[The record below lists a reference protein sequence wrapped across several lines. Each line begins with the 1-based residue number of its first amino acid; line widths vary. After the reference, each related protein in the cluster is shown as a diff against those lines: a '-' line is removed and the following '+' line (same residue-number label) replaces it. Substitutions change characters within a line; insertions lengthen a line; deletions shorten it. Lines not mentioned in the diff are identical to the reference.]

1 MDVDSKQIVEIT
13 IDDFLKTD
21 LNSTR
26 LKFNALKLLFELDI
40 PKEFGFESYV
50 KHVIPKK
57 DGTNRILYE
66 PKPLLKE
73 IQRQLL
79 NLLYTL
85 QNHRDY
91 SPLARKVKSNYLPT
105 KSSTAYFKGCSV
117 VKNANF
123 HIDKDVLLKLD
134 ISNFFNSIPKNN
146 VESFW
151 TDILT
156 LKAKYLVH
164 LGILEK
170 DEQEENKRLIIKGL
184 VTKVLSATTLNGFL
198 PQGSPTSGHIAN
210 SYLASFDKRMLEY
223 CLKKSLSYSR
233 YSDDITISG
242 SNSDLTPDQV
252 IKFVQFQLHKKSLK
266 LKKAKTKVLK
276 RHKRQTVTGIVVNEK
291 RSAGRTYKRGLRME
305 MYFLKKFGSEHILRT
320 HSNIIHYLQE
330 LAGKINWV
338 LQVNKVD
345 PEFKRYKGELSIIKR
360 FIHSRKSIS
369 EAINYI
375 NSLDSEQF
383 EVKNNAVFVAG
394 LFWRISD
401 DETQNDL
408 PSLVRRN
415 KSLQFFTE
423 EGIDLALKNNP
434 GWRLPTAEEFKNYIQ
449 ETNYDDRRALGI
461 RYSFDPHF
469 NGLADERGFRYY
481 NRVGL
486 YWTSDLDHLPKEQT
500 TKDRIAR
507 KAICFLSF
515 EQKLKKKLN
524 LKTARNISN
533 KVFTLSVNKKQKFET
548 SKNRPI
554 EYYLDP
560 TFNDDVNS
568 ISGACSIRL
577 VKSTI
582 IEQKQII
589 SKAFWDSIQASKF
602 SVDLSKLKIQEL
614 PFPLKNYNASSILL
628 SNNKIK
634 QIDLTEI
641 PPVKRIDLSNNDLET
656 IDLKSIPNGVKH
668 IRLEGNRDL
677 KMLEIPWKRMLRSS
691 HEFTTDEKFLI
702 IPESI
707 DQIYLSALGGEGW
720 LLVSND
726 QELDELILAQKHI
739 DFLKVKIVIGSNEVD
754 TKELFNRLNRLKVS
768 NLFIELETIQEQLNK
783 LIQELKMSFSSN
795 QTIKEQDWNQEN
807 IFIKEYFF
815 NASDLKNQGLKSLI
829 LDLSWLPNIKFN
841 GDFEIKPDIYHLLHP
856 GTSFTSLPATSSEF
870 HRPNILIKILGE
882 RQIDDESTSLIV
894 HYPLSLSIKSR
905 HQKIQT
911 VIPKNQLFIDDLIL
925 VVSSGEKREQ
935 QVGQIEEHFPKSHSI
950 KRFNSQ
956 EQYPKSSIKLISSKR
971 VSGFPLL
978 GFALLFDVHKL
989 SVPLESFYKTDRILF
1004 HPNRY
1009 KNQNQ
1014 TGSVLD
1020 WTGLDFNKLI
1030 YSEKKTR
1037 LSSDNQLSE
1046 LDIFSHKTKAIYHT
1060 IPQASNQPTNR
1071 PYVIKKGMFAKHALY
1086 SSSLESRKKVLTM
1099 LETGEIEAKHLPSKL
1114 KNDEE
1119 VMLVAIKRNPYSMVF
1134 ASRRLKENTNFLLR
1148 VCEISL
1154 RTLVFLP
1161 KKLANEIEEPNSA
1174 LNQIVDYLIS
1184 SFKPVEYNFIIHKLG
1199 THIAVADGEYP
1210 HFTCEA
1216 TAKYNSQ
1223 VIFSFDLE
1231 GFYQDKTVRAGM
1243 PNAIRNAFLNQASK
1257 RGIFNNNGY
1266 YNSLEIALQNKD
1278 DCTHLDLSFSGSHND
1293 LTFLEL
1299 FKNLKILNLSYT
1311 SVSCNMPYL
1320 PFLETLYVDYVR
1332 GFFIDNGLTFLSSQ
1346 TPNLRVIIG
1355 KETFF
1360 HRVKDLLQL
1369 LSLFPKIE
1377 KLDIRPYFYPEDEE
1391 ILGFQEQMT
1400 QQGRVVDI
1408 PIKNPN

>member
-1 MDVDSKQIVEIT
+1 MDFDSKQIVEIT

-21 LNSTR
+21 LNITR
-26 LKFNALKLLFELDI
+26 FKCNALKLLFELDI
-40 PKEFGFESYV
+40 PEEFGQESYV

-57 DGTNRILYE
+57 DGTNRILFE

-73 IQRQLL
+73 IQKQLL
-79 NLLYTL
+79 NLLDTL

-91 SPLARKVKSNYLPT
+91 SPLARKVKSKYLPT
-105 KSSTAYFKGCSV
+105 KSSTAYSKGCSV
-117 VKNANF
+117 V
-123 HIDKDVLLKLD
+123 
-134 ISNFFNSIPKNN
+134 
-146 VESFW
+146 
-151 TDILT
+151 
-156 LKAKYLVH
+156 KAKYLVH

-198 PQGSPTSGHIAN
+198 PQGSPTSGQIAN
-210 SYLASFDKRMLEY
+210 SYLVSFDKRMLEY
-223 CLKKSLSYSR
+223 CVKKNLSYSR

-242 SNSDLTPDQV
+242 SNSDLTPDHV
-252 IKFVQFQLHKKSLK
+252 IKFVQFQLHKKSLR

-305 MYFLKKFGSEHILRT
+305 MYFLKKFGPEHISRT

-345 PEFKRYKGELSIIKR
+345 TEFKRYKGELSIIKR

-375 NSLDSEQF
+375 NSLDSKEF
-383 EVKNNAVFVAG
+383 EIKNNAVFVAG

-401 DETQNDL
+401 DETQNEVPIL
-408 PSLVRRN
+408 IRRN
-415 KSLQFFTE
+415 KSVQFFTE

-434 GWRLPTAEEFKNYIQ
+434 GWRLPTAEEFKNYIK

-486 YWTSDLDHLPKEQT
+486 YWTSGLDHLPKEQT

-524 LKTARNISN
+524 LKTARNISS

-548 SKNRPI
+548 SKNRSI
-554 EYYLDP
+554 EYYLDS

-568 ISGACSIRL
+568 ISGVCSIRL
-577 VKSTI
+577 VKTLI
-582 IEQKQII
+582 IEREQII

-628 SNNKIK
+628 SNNNIK

-641 PPVKRIDLSNNDLET
+641 PPVKRIDLRNNDLES
-656 IDLKSIPNGVKH
+656 IDFKNIPFGVKH

-677 KMLEIPWKRMLRSS
+677 KMLEIPWKRLLRTS
-691 HEFTTDEKFLI
+691 HEFTTDQKVSI
-702 IPESI
+702 IPEPETI
-707 DQIYLSALGGEGW
+707 DQIYLSALGGESW

-726 QELDELILAQKHI
+726 QELDGLVFAQKHI
-739 DFLKVKIVIGSNEVD
+739 DFLKVKFVIGSNEID
-754 TKELFNRLNRLKVS
+754 SKELFNRLNRLKVS
-768 NLFIELETIQEQLNK
+768 NLFIEFETIQEQLNK
-783 LIQELKMSFSSN
+783 SIQELKMSSSSN
-795 QTIKEQDWNQEN
+795 QPMNKQDWNLEN
-807 IFIKEYFF
+807 ILTREYFF
-815 NASDLKNQGLKSLI
+815 IASDFKNLLLKSLI

-841 GDFEIKPDIYHLLHP
+841 GDFEIKPDFYHVLHP

-882 RQIDDESTSLIV
+882 RQIEDHSTCLIV

-905 HQKIQT
+905 HQKTQT
-911 VIPKNQLFIDDLIL
+911 IIPKNQLFINDLIL
-925 VVSSGEKREQ
+925 VVSNGDKREQ

-950 KRFNSQ
+950 KLSNSPD
-956 EQYPKSSIKLISSKR
+956 QYPRSSIKLVAPKR

-978 GFALLFDVHKL
+978 GYARLFDVHKL
-989 SVPLESFYKTDRILF
+989 SVPLESFYKSNRILF
-1004 HPNRY
+1004 HPN
-1009 KNQNQ
+1009 KNQ
-1014 TGSVLD
+1014 TGSILD
-1020 WTGLDFNKLI
+1020 WTELDFNMLI

-1037 LSSDNQLSE
+1037 LSKDNLLSE
-1046 LDIFSHKTKAIYHT
+1046 LGIFSHKTMATHPK
-1060 IPQASNQPTNR
+1060 IPEASNRPTNR
-1071 PYVIKKGMFAKHALY
+1071 PYVIKKGVFAKHALY
-1086 SSSLESRKKVLTM
+1086 SSSLESRKTVLTM
-1099 LETGEIEAKHLPSKL
+1099 LESGEIEAKHLPSKL
-1114 KNDEE
+1114 RNDEE

-1134 ASRRLKENTNFLLR
+1134 ASRRLKENSNFLLR
-1148 VCEISL
+1148 ACETSL

-1161 KKLANEIEEPNSA
+1161 KTLSKKINEPNSA
-1174 LNQIVDYLIS
+1174 LNQLVDYLIS
-1184 SFKPVEYNFIIHKLG
+1184 SFKSAEYNFVINKLG
-1199 THIAVADGEYP
+1199 TYIAVSDGEYP
-1210 HFTCEA
+1210 HFTCEE
-1216 TAKYNSQ
+1216 TANYNLQ
-1223 VIFSFDLE
+1223 VLFSVDSE
-1231 GFYQDKTVRAGM
+1231 CFYHDNTVRTGM
-1243 PNAIRNAFLNQASK
+1243 PNSIRKAFLNQASK

-1266 YNSLEIALQNKD
+1266 YNSLEIALQNKV
-1278 DCTHLDLSFSGSHND
+1278 DCTHLDLSFSGCHND
-1293 LTFLEL
+1293 LSFLAL
-1299 FKNLKILNLSYT
+1299 FKNLQILNLSYT
-1311 SVSCNMPYL
+1311 SVDCKMPCL
-1320 PFLETLYVDYVR
+1320 PSLEILYVDCVKR
-1332 GFFIDNGLTFLSSQ
+1332 FFIENDLPLLSSQ
-1346 TPNLRVIIG
+1346 TPNLRILNG
-1355 KETFF
+1355 KQTFF
-1360 HRVKDLLQL
+1360 HSLKDLYKL
-1369 LSLFPKIE
+1369 LTLFPKIE

-1391 ILGFQEQMT
+1391 ISGFQEQMS